1 MLAFMYQLNHKD
13 KKPRNVKSDTNLWCH
28 IIRMFCN
35 IENGNHKLIWEDVFE
50 SKALNTKIWILVR
63 CFWQFGVDW
72 SCEIGIGFKCI
83 TCPYIIQ
90 GKVPKTKVCE
100 TVLPL
105 KVFLSFDQRVY
116 LTILSKQLWFRRKTV
131 KWYEDMKIR
140 RYHSFSGLLTSLL
153 AGLQNVNQRFK
164 SDFRLKYLP
173 TTPRGK
179 MWRQTST
186 LLNENKCLFVTS
198 RECQRQCKG
207 LWRSSLGWSTPART
221 SRGQSHKSGSFFLW

>member
-1 MLAFMYQLNHKD
+1 M
-13 KKPRNVKSDTNLWCH
+13 
-28 IIRMFCN
+28 
-35 IENGNHKLIWEDVFE
+35 
-50 SKALNTKIWILVR
+50 
-63 CFWQFGVDW
+63 
-72 SCEIGIGFKCI
+72 
-83 TCPYIIQ
+83 
-90 GKVPKTKVCE
+90 CE

-140 RYHSFSGLLTSLL
+140 RYYNFSGLLTSLL
-153 AGLQNVNQRFK
+153 AGLQNVNRRFK

-173 TTPRGK
+173 TTPPGK

-221 SRGQSHKSGSFFLW
+221 SRGQSHKSGSFFMIKLLFNVSVQSNVTFIVLFRLCSDTFSMISFFDLTSWFGRWVE